1 MKKFLDIF
9 LFSLLAILT
18 INLFFGSDEAVEK
31 KLTGEI
37 LVETTAKEYS
47 IPATVGLNIT
57 NNSQESISFNTCDN
71 ITLNHTGE
79 NIVLD
84 SDCRDITLE
93 SAQVE
98 NINYLDSYKIFN
110 DAWEYT
116 FKVNINE
123 SEHITSFQT
132 EHRGAISKLFIAVF
146 YAPILNLMVLLIELF
161 NYSLGW
167 AIVGITVLIRILL
180 IYPQHKMM
188 VSQKKLQ
195 AIQPKIKKIQED
207 NKWNQQVIGMKLME
221 LYKTEKVN
229 PMWSC
234 GFLLIQMPILLV
246 IYNIILS
253 VKDPSNLFH
262 LYAFHWD
269 FSVESINWIF
279 YWIDLLQAWGVT
291 GIILAISIAV
301 IQFTQVKLSLA
312 GKKSEN
318 KNMVL
323 EKKKDQT
330 GYAQM
335 MPDPEMMNKF
345 MLYGM
350 PAMVAVFTFTLIAWV
365 GIYWWVSTSFMI
377 FQQLFVNKILK
388 K

>member
-1 MKKFLDIF
+1 MKKFLDI
-9 LFSLLAILT
+9 LLISLLILLT
-18 INLFFGSDEAVEK
+18 VNLFFGPEEAK
-31 KLTGEI
+31 KETLSWEVI
-37 LVETTAKEYS
+37 VETSAKSYT
-47 IPATVGLNIT
+47 IPAVVGLNIT
-57 NNSQESISFNTCDN
+57 NNSTGSIAVNTC
-71 ITLNHTGE
+71 E
-79 NIVLD
+79 NIVLNHAGED
-84 SDCRDITLE
+84 KVLDKECRDIVIQ
-93 SAQVE
+93 SASTQ
-98 NINYLDSYKIFN
+98 KIDYTNEYELFN
-110 DAWEYT
+110 DAGEYT
-116 FKVNINE
+116 FKVDIADKQ
-123 SEHITSFQT
+123 HITSFET
-132 EHRGAISKLFIAVF
+132 EHRWAISKLFIAVF
-146 YAPILNLMVLLIELF
+146 YAPILNLMVFLIDLF
-161 NYSLGW
+161 NHSLGW

-207 NKWNQQVIGMKLME
+207 HKWNQQVIGMKLME

-229 PMWSC
+229 PMGSC

-262 LYAFHWD
+262 LYSFQSD
-269 FSVESINWIF
+269 FGIESIDGVF
-279 YWIDLLQAWGVT
+279 YWIDLLQSGGIAGV
-291 GIILAISIAV
+291 ILAISIAL

-312 GKKSEN
+312 GKKAD
-318 KNMVL
+318 KKDVVL
-323 EKKKDQT
+323 EKKKDQS
-330 GYAQM
+330 GYNQM

-365 GIYWWVSTSFMI
+365 GIYWWVSTTFMI
-377 FQQLFVNKILK
+377 FQQLVVNKILK

>member
-1 MKKFLDIF
+1 MKKFLDI
-9 LFSLLAILT
+9 LLISLLIILT
-18 INLFFGSDEAVEK
+18 INLFFGPEK
-31 KLTGEI
+31 TQEQKLTGDI
-37 LVETTAKEYS
+37 IVETTAKQYS
-47 IPATVGLNIT
+47 IPATVGLKIT
-57 NNSQESISFNTCDN
+57 NNSQESLKFNTCEN
-71 ITLNHTGE
+71 ITLNHAGE
-79 NIVLD
+79 DIALE
-84 SDCRDITLE
+84 SDCKDIVIE
-93 SAQVE
+93 SAESQT
-98 NINYLDSYKIFN
+98 INYRDSFKIFN
-110 DAWEYT
+110 DEGEYT
-116 FKVNINE
+116 FKVNVAAK
-123 SEHITSFQT
+123 EHITSFQT
-132 EHRGAISKLFIAVF
+132 EHRWAISKLFIAVF
-146 YAPILNLMVLLIELF
+146 YAPILNLMVFLIELF
-161 NYSLGW
+161 HHSLGW
-167 AIVGITVLIRILL
+167 AIVWITVLIRILL

-229 PMWSC
+229 PMGSC

-262 LYAFHWD
+262 LYWFQSD
-269 FSVESINWIF
+269 FSVESISWIF
-279 YWIDLLQAWGVT
+279 YGIDLLQSWGTT

-312 GKKSEN
+312 GKKADD

-323 EKKKDQT
+323 EKKKDQS
-330 GYAQM
+330 GYSQM

-377 FQQLFVNKILK
+377 IQQLVVNKILK

>member
-1 MKKFLDIF
+1 MKKFLDI
-9 LFSLLAILT
+9 LLISLLIILT
-18 INLFFGSDEAVEK
+18 INLFFGPEK
-31 KLTGEI
+31 QQEKELTGNI
-37 LVETTAKEYS
+37 LVETTAKDYS
-47 IPATVGLNIT
+47 IPATVGLKIT
-57 NNSQESISFNTCDN
+57 NNSADPIELNTCEN
-71 ITLNHTGE
+71 ISLNHTGE
-79 NIVLD
+79 DIELN
-84 SDCRDITLE
+84 SDCKDITIASSE
-93 SAQVE
+93 SKT
-98 NINYLDSYKIFN
+98 INYRDSFKIFN
-110 DAWEYT
+110 DAGEYT
-116 FKVNINE
+116 FRVNVAE
-123 SEHITSFQT
+123 KEHITSFQT

-146 YAPILNLMVLLIELF
+146 YAPILNLMVFLIALF
-161 NYSLGW
+161 NHSLGW

-229 PMWSC
+229 PMGSC

-262 LYAFHWD
+262 LYAFQSD
-269 FSVESINWIF
+269 FSVESIDWIF
-279 YWIDLLQAWGVT
+279 YGIDLLEAGGIT
-291 GIILAISIAV
+291 GIILAVSIAL
-301 IQFTQVKLSLA
+301 IQFIQVKLSLA
-312 GKKSEN
+312 GKKSGE

-323 EKKKDQT
+323 EKKKDQS
-330 GYAQM
+330 GYSQM

-365 GIYWWVSTSFMI
+365 GIYWWVSTTFMI
-377 FQQLFVNKILK
+377 FQQLVVNKILK